1 MEFLNFYPRL
11 VGGHCIGIDPYYL
24 TYKCKQIGF
33 NPKLILAGRQINNYL
48 PKYISNKIKKRFRK
62 NKKVKG
68 IILGATFKENCKDIR
83 NSGSQ
88 KYTIISK
95 IITKLMF
102 MDPLALPEDCKKI
115 YKKSYVKKL
124 NKNYYDFIIIA
135 VGHDYFKKWVTKKL
149 KNYQKKKFLHL

>member
-1 MEFLNFYPRL
+1 MIFNKMNINTQDVLKAASTKWNFFNFYPGL

-88 KYTIISK
+88 KIYDYLKDYYK
-95 IITKLMF
+95 IDVY
-102 MDPLALPEDCKKI
+102 DPLALPEDCKKI
-115 YKKSYVKKL
+115 YKNL
-124 NKNYYDFIIIA
+124 M
-135 VGHDYFKKWVTKKL
+135 L
-149 KNYQKKKFLHL
+149 KN